1 MSSEACLITM
11 IGDLIALKRTL
22 SDLQV
27 EYEETKTLTTADGS
41 SHKVEV
47 VIKDPNGRLIGLEKT
62 KKGEYQFVA
71 DTKGLTKEQL
81 KKQQVFINKIKQKY
95 AYSKVIAELK
105 KQGYM
110 ISEEERVQKNTIRLV
125 ARKWS

>member
-11 IGDLIALKRTL
+11 IGDFIALKKTL

-27 EYEETKTLTTADGS
+27 EYEETKALTVADGT
-41 SHKVEV
+41 SHKVEA
-47 VIKDPNGRLIGLEKT
+47 VIKGPNGRLIGLEKT
-62 KKGEYQFVA
+62 KNGEYQFVA
-71 DTKGLTKEQL
+71 DTKGLTKEQA

-95 AYSKVIAELK
+95 AYSKVINELK
-105 KQGYM
+105 KQGYI
-110 ISEEERVQKNTIRLV
+110 ISEEEKVQNNTIRLV

>member
-1 MSSEACLITM
+1 MSSEASLI
-11 IGDLIALKRTL
+11 IAIFDLIALKRTL
-22 SDLQV
+22 SELQA
-27 EYEETKTLTTADGS
+27 EYEEAKTLTTADGV

-47 VIKDPNGRLIGLEKT
+47 AIKDPHGHVIGLEKT

-95 AYSKVIAELK
+95 TYGKVINELK
-105 KQGYM
+105 KQGYI
-110 ISEEERVQKNTIRLV
+110 ISEEEKVQNNTIRLV
-125 ARKWS
+125 ARKW

>member
-27 EYEETKTLTTADGS
+27 EYEETKTLTAADGS

-47 VIKDPNGRLIGLEKT
+47 VIKDPNGRLIGL
-62 KKGEYQFVA
+62 
-71 DTKGLTKEQL
+71 
-81 KKQQVFINKIKQKY
+81 
-95 AYSKVIAELK
+95 
-105 KQGYM
+105 
-110 ISEEERVQKNTIRLV
+110 
-125 ARKWS
+125 